1 MKKLFAAALAVML
14 LAGCSFEV
22 KDADPDQE
30 EGVTIDFKENEDNSE
45 E

>member
-1 MKKLFAAALAVML
+1 MKKLMIAALAAML

-30 EGVTIDFKENEDNSE
+30 DGFTIDLKEKE
-45 E
+45 EEK